1 MKHCIRLG
9 ERRRMT
15 RLLGAAAA
23 IAIAATAVLPAG
35 CGGEGGEGDSE
46 GPLEGIVRDL
56 VRTDE
61 TTWARF
67 EHDEEGGADVE
78 VWESMT
84 ETRLEVDRSETEV
97 RAKAVSTEHIH
108 RRIDTGKWP
117 DSYEAAALQRGWP
130 RTWLDRC
137 TPLLKETDELGY
149 PHLCSLIAQAI
160 VKGEFHIVEHYKISF
175 DEKVPPL
182 DKGASAAGR

>member
-1 MKHCIRLG
+1 MKRIIKSPGPLAG
-9 ERRRMT
+9 IAIIM
-15 RLLGAAAA
+15 AAA
-23 IAIAATAVLPAG
+23 AIAATAVLPAG
-35 CGGEGGEGDSE
+35 CGGERDEGDSE

-67 EHDEEGGADVE
+67 DLDDEGGADVE

-97 RAKAVSTEHIH
+97 RAKEISTEHIH
-108 RRIDTGKWP
+108 RLVDTGKWP
-117 DSYEAAALQRGWP
+117 DSYEAAALERGWP

-137 TPLLKETDELGY
+137 TPLLKETDEQGY

-160 VKGEFHIVEHYKISF
+160 VKGEFHIIEHYKASF
-175 DEKVPPL
+175 EEKVPPL
-182 DKGASAAGR
+182 DEGASAAER

>member
-1 MKHCIRLG
+1 MKRIIKSPGPLAG
-9 ERRRMT
+9 IAII
-15 RLLGAAAA
+15 AAAA
-23 IAIAATAVLPAG
+23 AIAATAVLPAG
-35 CGGEGGEGDSE
+35 CGGERDEGDSE

-67 EHDEEGGADVE
+67 DLDDEGGADVE
-78 VWESMT
+78 VWETMT

-97 RAKAVSTEHIH
+97 RAKEIATEHTH
-108 RRIDTGKWP
+108 RLVDTGKWP

-160 VKGEFHIVEHYKISF
+160 VKSEFHIIEHYKASF
-175 DEKVPPL
+175 EEKVPPPEQ
-182 DKGASAAGR
+182 GAAAAGR